1 METKKT
7 AIIFPAFVSEYLG
20 IELQAIK
27 SSENNFRDKISVAS
41 GILKTDLAGFDFLSD
56 NFLAD
61 ELKSQYISYIYS
73 CTVADILK
81 EKQIKPSFVCGYSMG
96 LYAALYYCG
105 AVNFQNGLLLVKRAW
120 DAISGACL
128 GGSYGMGMII
138 GLDEAEIRSWCD
150 EQKDAWICN
159 QNNPHTFIIS
169 GTLKSV
175 SLILDKAKAEG
186 ALRTNL
192 LPVSKPYHS
201 QLLGKAKGRLQDFL
215 GTTRFDE
222 PVYPYFSCLD
232 NKMIVKGS
240 GFRDEVARN
249 IDSHMNWLLTMDHL
263 ISLGTA
269 VFFECGAGDGLTRNF
284 RFIGG
289 NYKAFSINNLQ
300 DFIAYLKANQES
312 YDIPPELDLP

>member
-1 METKKT
+1 
-7 AIIFPAFVSEYLG
+7 
-20 IELQAIK
+20 
-27 SSENNFRDKISVAS
+27 
-41 GILKTDLAGFDFLSD
+41 
-56 NFLAD
+56 
-61 ELKSQYISYIYS
+61 
-73 CTVADILK
+73 
-81 EKQIKPSFVCGYSMG
+81 MG

-105 AVNFQNGLLLVKRAW
+105 SVNFENGLLLVKRAW
-120 DAISGACL
+120 DAISDACL

-192 LPVSKPYHS
+192 LPVSRPYHS
-201 QLLGKAKGRLQDFL
+201 KVLGKAKESLKDFL
-215 GTTRFDE
+215 GTLRFDE

-240 GFRDEVARN
+240 GFREEVARN
-249 IDSHMNWLLTMDHL
+249 IDSHMNWLLTIDHL
-263 ISLGTA
+263 INLGTA

-284 RFIGG
+284 RFIRGS
-289 NYKAFSINNLQ
+289 YKAFSINNLQ
-300 DFIAYLKANQES
+300 DFIAYLKAHQDS
-312 YDIPPELDLP
+312 DDIPAELDLP